1 VYERVAPSSRMVK
14 QALPMS
20 CGAACVRQ
28 LLLDAGLDIDEG
40 ALREQARFDPVSGI
54 EGRDLARVLEMHLG
68 PSRYAAGAV
77 PPEQLDLLTRF
88 VPFLAL
94 VRAPGRH
101 WIIVDRL
108 DEEHVYVRDPAGPD
122 NASVGVEGVMLRTV
136 FLDRWRRMI
145 NGAVYRL

>member
-1 VYERVAPSSRMVK
+1 MVK

-28 LLLDAGLDIDEG
+28 LLLDAGMDIAES
-40 ALREQARFDPVSGI
+40 ALREEAHFDPVSGI
-54 EGRDLARVLEMHLG
+54 DGRALALVLERHLG
-68 PSRYAAGAV
+68 PSRYAAGSV
-77 PPEQLDLLTRF
+77 PPDQLELLART

-101 WIIVDRL
+101 WIIVDGL
-108 DEEHVYVRDPAGPD
+108 DEEHVYVRDPAGPET
-122 NASVGVEGVMLRTV
+122 ASVGLEGTMSRGV
-136 FLDRWRRMI
+136 FLDRWRRAI